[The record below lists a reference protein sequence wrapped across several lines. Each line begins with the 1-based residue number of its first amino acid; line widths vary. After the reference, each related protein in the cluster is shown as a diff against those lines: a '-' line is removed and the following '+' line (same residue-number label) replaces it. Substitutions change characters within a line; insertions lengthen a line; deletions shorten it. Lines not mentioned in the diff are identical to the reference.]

1 MSIRVVREVR
11 RNWSEHGERAARSRA
26 LLSLEEVRASGLPAF
41 FFDYDEHLLYLDGEL
56 FDLSDGDA
64 AWQADS
70 RPQPLP
76 RYILEDGVGIEYGW
90 RHAADC
96 ACRFCWKQA
105 PQETTKEAVA

>member
-1 MSIRVVREVR
+1 MSIQVLREVR
-11 RNWSEHGERAARSRA
+11 RNWNEHGERAARSRA

-41 FFDYDEHLLYLDGEL
+41 FFDYDEHLLYLDGEI

-64 AWQADS
+64 AWQAGS
-70 RPQPLP
+70 PPLPLP

-96 ACRFCWKQA
+96 ACRFCRKQA
-105 PQETTKEAVA
+105 SQKTTKEAVA